1 MTPQWSL
8 LPRSLS
14 KRREG
19 AGGGSRGRE
28 QEEGAG
34 GAWEAFL
41 PRLWLS
47 APGGSASN
55 GRGHGHGRAGSSC
68 HLAAARVPTLS
79 PSQSHRWPSPLHSMV
94 SIRCLDRIFLIEFS
108 LNCYKQTLDVF
119 VHFHLLLLML
129 LLLLLLM
136 SVVGPPHPFTSWP
149 IFWFILFLSI
159 HFYLLE
165 LNQWINKL

>member
-1 MTPQWSL
+1 
-8 LPRSLS
+8 
-14 KRREG
+14 
-19 AGGGSRGRE
+19 
-28 QEEGAG
+28 
-34 GAWEAFL
+34 
-41 PRLWLS
+41 
-47 APGGSASN
+47 
-55 GRGHGHGRAGSSC
+55 
-68 HLAAARVPTLS
+68 
-79 PSQSHRWPSPLHSMV
+79 MV

-129 LLLLLLM
+129 LLLLLLLLLLM

-165 LNQWINKL
+165 LNQ